1 MERVNPADVRQ
12 QMKRDRSKMLGSIS
26 TKELRDGIA
35 KANART
41 AVKGIKDMI
50 RGLVEEA
57 RPQTAEERLRL
68 LASTSLTEKA
78 TGRPSLFNGPKH
90 IYAGT
95 VSAKTKAKRRA
106 ANRVARVSRRAN
118 R

>member
-35 KANART
+35 KSNART
-41 AVKGIKDMI
+41 AVRGMKDLI

-57 RPQTAEERLRL
+57 RPMTPGERMRLQMTA
-68 LASTSLTEKA
+68 ALTE
-78 TGRPSLFNGPKH
+78 TSTRRPSLFNGPKH
-90 IYAGT
+90 VYAGT